1 MKWYS
6 KLSKKARTALLVGA
20 WVLAV
25 TVIVVVASIAN
36 GATLPWWAALAM
48 LLAVIPA
55 IILTVLE
62 VRSHAP
68 KTARQ
73 SEAQTSTASASAE
86 GKRPLE
92 RLSFCLAGEY
102 TWAHKDIYA
111 LIRDCGGSVEAQPHR
126 SLSFML
132 DDDGV
137 DSLNSKTLTAL
148 RLQRNGSRVQIV
160 PLGVLL
166 VYLSGCLDIDAWFA
180 EHGYFGALDECF
192 DPAEYKAFQKE
203 ALRFPK
209 LIAKANK
216 GVCLNDYRN

>member
-6 KLSKKARTALLVGA
+6 NLSKKARTALLVGA

-25 TVIVVVASIAN
+25 AVIVVVASIAN
-36 GATLPWWAALAM
+36 GATLPWWAALVM
-48 LLAVIPA
+48 FLAVIPA
-55 IILTVLE
+55 LTLTVCE

-68 KTARQ
+68 KSARQ
-73 SEAQTSTASASAE
+73 GETPNSTASASAE

-92 RLSFCLAGEY
+92 GLSFCLAGDY
-102 TWAHKDIYA
+102 NWAHKDIYA
-111 LIRDCGGSVEAQPHR
+111 LIRDCGGSVEAQPNR

-132 DDDGV
+132 DDDGA

-166 VYLSGCLDIDAWFA
+166 VYLSGCLDVDAWFV
-180 EHGYFGALDECF
+180 EHGYFGTVSECY
-192 DPAEYKAFQKE
+192 DPAEYKAFQKV
-203 ALRFPK
+203 ALHFPK
-209 LIAKANK
+209 LIAKANRG
-216 GVCLNDYRN
+216 GVSV

>member
-6 KLSKKARTALLVGA
+6 KLSKKVRTTLLVGA

-25 TVIVVVASIAN
+25 IVIAVVASIAN
-36 GATLPWWAALAM
+36 GATLPWWAALVM
-48 LLAVIPA
+48 FLAVIPA
-55 IILTVLE
+55 IILTVFE

-68 KTARQ
+68 KSARQ
-73 SEAQTSTASASAE
+73 GEAPNSTASASAE
-86 GKRPLE
+86 SKRPLE
-92 RLSFCLAGEY
+92 GLSFCLAGEY
-102 TWAHKDIYA
+102 TWAHKDIHA
-111 LIRDCGGSVEAQPHR
+111 LIRDCGGSVETQPIR
-126 SLSFML
+126 SLSFMV

-166 VYLSGCLDIDAWFA
+166 VYLSGCLDVDAWFA
-180 EHGYFGALDECF
+180 EHGYFGALAECF
-192 DPAEYKAFQKE
+192 DEVEYKAFQKE

-216 GVCLNDYRN
+216 GGVS